1 MMGESPAI
9 AVSALPPSGF
19 TRRSSAPAPPLTN
32 GMTNGL
38 SNDADDGN
46 GLEHLRDAT
55 PVAHGPAL
63 INGEASPISTP
74 PAPEPPPTSTSLE
87 TEFTPERR
95 QLSAVDAA
103 IAATNGPPGAP
114 LSGVLALVL
123 VTILGPFGGAF
134 WLSLV
139 RHDLRV
145 YLRRNVAFASI
156 AVPFLSFLTLGI
168 VGALWR
174 VLVLA
179 PLVEELQTRA
189 ELPTPSVNRLHY
201 ALPFVHTLFVQEDLA
216 TAWIATARRPG

>member
-1 MMGESPAI
+1 MS
-9 AVSALPPSGF
+9 
-19 TRRSSAPAPPLTN
+19 N
-32 GMTNGL
+32 GAHD
-38 SNDADDGN
+38 SN
-46 GLEHLRDAT
+46 GLEQLHDAT

-63 INGEASPISTP
+63 TNGAPSPVPTP
-74 PAPEPPPTSTSLE
+74 PAPQPPPPPSSPSFE
-87 TEFTPERR
+87 TEFALERP

-103 IAATNGPPGAP
+103 IEATNGPPGAP
-114 LSGVLALVL
+114 LSGVLALVV
-123 VTILGPFGGAF
+123 VTMLGPFGGAF

-156 AVPFLSFLTLGI
+156 AVPFLSFLTLGV

-189 ELPTPSVNRLHY
+189 GLPTPSVNRLHY

-216 TAWIATARRPG
+216 TAWIAAARRPG

>member
-1 MMGESPAI
+1 MS
-9 AVSALPPSGF
+9 
-19 TRRSSAPAPPLTN
+19 N
-32 GMTNGL
+32 GAHD
-38 SNDADDGN
+38 SN
-46 GLEHLRDAT
+46 GLEHLHDAT

-63 INGEASPISTP
+63 TNGAASPVPTP
-74 PAPEPPPTSTSLE
+74 PASEQPPSSPSLE
-87 TEFTPERR
+87 TELMPERP

-103 IAATNGPPGAP
+103 IEATNGPPGTP
-114 LSGVLALVL
+114 LNGVLALVL

-156 AVPFLSFLTLGI
+156 AVPFLSFLTLGV

-174 VLVLA
+174 VFVLA

-189 ELPTPSVNRLHY
+189 GIPTPSVNRLHY

-216 TAWIATARRPG
+216 TAWIAAARRPG